1 MFDMA
6 AEMIRPEEL
15 KNKQTERKS
24 VRSLDILDLLDLLQ
38 KVMGGCVCEIL
49 VLSEIWV
56 FYVLV
61 EVFNISYDKN
71 CKKKSLHLMIA
82 SGPTHPND
90 GSLSRISSRVR

>member
-1 MFDMA
+1 M
-6 AEMIRPEEL
+6 
-15 KNKQTERKS
+15 
-24 VRSLDILDLLDLLQ
+24 
-38 KVMGGCVCEIL
+38 CEIL

-71 CKKKSLHLMIA
+71 CKKIKKYIKKSLHLMIA